1 MATKALDNMAHGNE
15 HGSDL
20 FSRETRDSFLQYLAD
35 HPNSRRVSQ
44 SEQSNIRAWLTNPE
58 RRPASQQDFSR
69 RHYIQKTFAWDTDRQ
84 VLVAVAKGGKENR
97 DVVTEE
103 NIVDTVGL
111 VHTNNGH
118 AGWDATW
125 KGISTSYHGILRA
138 DVIFLLKQCQV
149 CAGDPRKRPKGQTNP
164 GSDSLDEC
172 SPNLFSFDIL
182 HDLASDILPEEGKIE
197 TSDHG
202 LSMGHSV

>member
-1 MATKALDNMAHGNE
+1 MAHGSE
-15 HGSDL
+15 HGRDL
-20 FSRETRDSFLQYLAD
+20 FSRETRDAFLRYLKD

-97 DVVTEE
+97 DVVIEE
-103 NIVDTVGL
+103 NIVDTVKL

-118 AGWDATW
+118 SGWDAIW

-149 CAGDPRKRPKGQTNP
+149 CAGNPRKRPKGQTKP
-164 GSDSLDEC
+164 GSDSLDEGP
-172 SPNLFSFDIL
+172 SNLFSIDVL
-182 HDLASDILPEEGKIE
+182 RDLVSDILPEEGAVG
-197 TSDHG
+197 TGDDG
-202 LSMGHSV
+202 LLMGHST